1 MSSGILP
8 FPFMFTLCT
17 WEPNLKENIHLR
29 LITPACFKKLLISGK
44 KHSQSLV
51 RSYTRSFN
59 GFAAYLTDQERQR
72 MASLDGVVS
81 VFPSRTL
88 QPQTTRSWDFVG
100 MSENVLRN
108 PTMESDVI
116 VGVIDTG
123 IWPESESFTDEG
135 LGPAPLKWKGACKGG
150 TNFTCNNKLIGA
162 RYYLSYDEPSERSA
176 RDTRG
181 HGTHTASTIA
191 GNNVKNASFYGLLQG
206 TARGGVPS
214 ARIAA
219 YKVCHPLGCL
229 ENDILAAFDDAI
241 ADGVDIITISV
252 GGNAAEELFSDS
264 IAIGSFHAMERGILT
279 VNSAG
284 NNGFQAGSVSS
295 VAPWMLTVAA
305 STIDRRVVDK
315 AILGN
320 GETFLGN
327 AVNPFMFNG
336 EKYPLAYGKDVT
348 SSCDESNAGLCIEE
362 CLDKDLVKGKI
373 VLCHNNHG
381 TVTAKKAG
389 ALGSI
394 VPFGEAY
401 DTSFVVSSPTAVLS
415 FPDIRLIHSY
425 INSTKNPQAGISK
438 SEAIRDF
445 DAPVVASFSSKGPN
459 TIVPDILK
467 VELHFL
473 RLPARYNSTRP
484 WRMNATKNPEAEF
497 AYGAGHIDPVKATN
511 PGLVYDALKED
522 YIQMLCNLMHDN
534 TKLRNLTGDISS
546 CSKATNGSPK
556 DLNHASMAAQVGETK
571 PFRVEFPRTVT
582 NVGVPNSAY
591 RATISKPSQLR
602 ISVEPS
608 ILSFKSQNE
617 KKSFVVTVSGQGFGS
632 MASASLVWS
641 DGNHSVRSPIVLYT
655 HSAFVA

>member
-1 MSSGILP
+1 
-8 FPFMFTLCT
+8 
-17 WEPNLKENIHLR
+17 
-29 LITPACFKKLLISGK
+29 
-44 KHSQSLV
+44 
-51 RSYTRSFN
+51 
-59 GFAAYLTDQERQR
+59 
-72 MASLDGVVS
+72 
-81 VFPSRTL
+81 
-88 QPQTTRSWDFVG
+88 

-108 PTMESDVI
+108 PAMESDVI

-123 IWPESESFTDEG
+123 IWPESESFSDEG
-135 LGPAPLKWKGACKGG
+135 FGPAPLKWKGACKGG

-176 RDTRG
+176 RDTRS
-181 HGTHTASTIA
+181 HGTHTASTVA

-252 GGNAAEELFSDS
+252 GGNAAGELFSDS
-264 IAIGSFHAMERGILT
+264 IALGSFHAMERGILT

-295 VAPWMLTVAA
+295 VAPCMLTVAA

-315 AILGN
+315 VVLGN
-320 GETFLGN
+320 EETFLGN
-327 AVNPFMFNG
+327 AVNPFMLNG

-381 TVTAKKAG
+381 MVTANKAG
-389 ALGSI
+389 APGSI

-401 DTSFVVSSPTAVLS
+401 DTSFVVCFVAYSSSKFPRHAFDPFLHQLHKVTEIPSATSRTLLLFRVDILAAFSPAASRSEEGLDTRPVKYSVLS
-415 FPDIRLIHSY
+415 GTSMSCPHAAGPAAYVKSLHPDWSASAI
-425 INSTKNPQAGISK
+425 K
-438 SEAIRDF
+438 SALMTT
-445 DAPVVASFSSKGPN
+445 A
-459 TIVPDILK
+459 
-467 VELHFL
+467 
-473 RLPARYNSTRP
+473 

-497 AYGAGHIDPVKATN
+497 AYGAGHIDPVKAAN
-511 PGLVYDALKED
+511 PGLIYDALKDD
-522 YIQMLCNLMHDN
+522 YLHMLSNLM
-534 TKLRNLTGDISS
+534 
-546 CSKATNGSPK
+546 
-556 DLNHASMAAQVGETK
+556 
-571 PFRVEFPRTVT
+571 
-582 NVGVPNSAY
+582 
-591 RATISKPSQLR
+591 ATISKPSQLS

-608 ILSFKSQNE
+608 ILLFKSLNE

-632 MASASLVWS
+632 LASASLVWS
-641 DGNHSVRSPIVLYT
+641 DGNHSVRRAKSHCSVHRFSFRCLI
-655 HSAFVA
+655 SS

>member
-1 MSSGILP
+1 M
-8 FPFMFTLCT
+8 
-17 WEPNLKENIHLR
+17 
-29 LITPACFKKLLISGK
+29 
-44 KHSQSLV
+44 
-51 RSYTRSFN
+51 
-59 GFAAYLTDQERQR
+59 
-72 MASLDGVVS
+72 S
-81 VFPSRTL
+81 VFHH
-88 QPQTTRSWDFVG
+88 
-100 MSENVLRN
+100 
-108 PTMESDVI
+108 
-116 VGVIDTG
+116 
-123 IWPESESFTDEG
+123 
-135 LGPAPLKWKGACKGG
+135 
-150 TNFTCNNKLIGA
+150 NKLIGA
-162 RYYLSYDEPSERSA
+162 WYYLSYDEPSERSA

-181 HGTHTASTIA
+181 YGTHTASTVA

-214 ARIAA
+214 AKIAA

-229 ENDILAAFDDAI
+229 ENDILATFDDAI
-241 ADGVDIITISV
+241 TDGVDIITISV

-305 STIDRRVVDK
+305 STIDSRVVDK
-315 AILGN
+315 VVLGN

-327 AVNPFMFNG
+327 AVNPFMLNG
-336 EKYPLAYGKDVT
+336 EKYPLAYGKDFT

-381 TVTAKKAG
+381 MVTANKAG

-401 DTSFVVSSPTAVLS
+401 DTSFAWISWLLSPAASPSEDGLDTRPVKYSVLS
-415 FPDIRLIHSY
+415 GTSMSCPHAAGPAAYVKSLHPDWSASAI
-425 INSTKNPQAGISK
+425 K
-438 SEAIRDF
+438 SALMTT
-445 DAPVVASFSSKGPN
+445 A
-459 TIVPDILK
+459 
-467 VELHFL
+467 
-473 RLPARYNSTRP
+473 

-497 AYGAGHIDPVKATN
+497 AYGAGHIDPVKAAN
-511 PGLVYDALKED
+511 PGLIYDALKDD
-522 YIQMLCNLMHDN
+522 YVQMLCNLMYDN
-534 TKLRNLTGDISS
+534 TKLRNLTGDLGS
-546 CSKATNGSPK
+546 CSEATKGSPK

-591 RATISKPSQLR
+591 RATISKPSQLS

-608 ILSFKSQNE
+608 ILLFKSLNE

-632 MASASLVWS
+632 LASASLVWS

-655 HSAFVA
+655 DSAFVA

>member
-1 MSSGILP
+1 MRHMYSNHNHAG
-8 FPFMFTLCT
+8 
-17 WEPNLKENIHLR
+17 R
-29 LITPACFKKLLISGK
+29 
-44 KHSQSLV
+44 
-51 RSYTRSFN
+51 
-59 GFAAYLTDQERQR
+59 
-72 MASLDGVVS
+72 DGVVS
-81 VFPSRTL
+81 VFPSRIL
-88 QPQTTRSWDFVG
+88 KPQTTRSWDFTG
-100 MSENVLRN
+100 LSANVRRN
-108 PTMESDVI
+108 PTVESDVI
-116 VGVIDTG
+116 VGVLDTR
-123 IWPESESFTDEG
+123 IWPESKSFSDEG
-135 LGPAPLKWKGACKGG
+135 FGPAPKKWKGACKGG

-162 RYYLSYDEPSERSA
+162 RYYADNNSA
-176 RDTRG
+176 RDTDG
-181 HGTHTASTIA
+181 HGTHTASTATGIVVQNASFYGLARGTARGGVPLARIA
-191 GNNVKNASFYGLLQG
+191 AYKVLWSAWMQTYWQGNNGFKPGKSNVVNSFKLDGKEFPLVYAKDVSTKCCGGFSDLFCPMNFKLTYKATVSKPQLSVSVKNANFYGLLQG

-219 YKVCHPLGCL
+219 YKVCHPIGCL

-252 GGNAAEELFSDS
+252 GGNAAEELCSDS

-284 NNGFQAGSVSS
+284 NNGFQAGSISS
-295 VAPWMLTVAA
+295 VAPWMLT
-305 STIDRRVVDK
+305 
-315 AILGN
+315 
-320 GETFLGN
+320 GN
-327 AVNPFMFNG
+327 AVNPFMLNG

-348 SSCDESNAGLCIEE
+348 SSCDESNAWLCIEE

-381 TVTAKKAG
+381 MVTA
-389 ALGSI
+389 
-394 VPFGEAY
+394 
-401 DTSFVVSSPTAVLS
+401 
-415 FPDIRLIHSY
+415 
-425 INSTKNPQAGISK
+425 
-438 SEAIRDF
+438 
-445 DAPVVASFSSKGPN
+445 
-459 TIVPDILK
+459 
-467 VELHFL
+467 
-473 RLPARYNSTRP
+473 

-511 PGLVYDALKED
+511 PGLVYDALKDD
-522 YIQMLCNLMHDN
+522 YIQMLCNLMYDN

-546 CSKATNGSPK
+546 CSEATKGSPK

-591 RATISKPSQLR
+591 RATISKPSQLT

-608 ILSFKSQNE
+608 ILSFKSLNE
-617 KKSFVVTVSGQGFGS
+617 KKSFIVTVSGQGFGS